1 MYNYYS
7 QPQTNRELIE
17 SLKINWVL
25 NTPAIEKALLKYDR
39 KLFIPTEFA
48 AQSYLDQPIEIGS
61 GQTISQPFTLAFMLE
76 LLNVQ
81 SGDKI
86 LDIGSG
92 SCWSTALLAGLAG
105 EKSQVT
111 GLEIRKS
118 VWKFGSKNLQQFTLN
133 NVRNILA
140 VDGQVG
146 LSKKKFDRILVS
158 AAAQTLSEELVKQ
171 LKIGGIMVIPVQH
184 SIFKITKLRSRIELE
199 EYPGFSFVPMLV

>member
-158 AAAQTLSEELVKQ
+158 AAAQTLSEE
-171 LKIGGIMVIPVQH
+171 
-184 SIFKITKLRSRIELE
+184 
-199 EYPGFSFVPMLV
+199 